1 MIILVVGGSKS
12 GKSMLSQ
19 RIAKYLEEADG
30 NLFYIATMKPYDNED
45 MSRIDNHI
53 KEREGFDFITIE
65 KNVNI
70 EELGINFKSL
80 DTVMLDSITALVT
93 NEMFKD
99 GDFINEVHDKILDGL
114 MKVKDIPKNMVIVS
128 DYLFSDS
135 IKYDDYTDN
144 FRKELG
150 NLNISI
156 AKFSDVVIESSF
168 SNIIIHK
175 GKEKVG
181 FLNEKFI

>member
-19 RIAKYLEEADG
+19 RIAKYLEESNG
-30 NLFYIATMKPYDNED
+30 NLFYIATMKPNDNED

-53 KEREGFDFITIE
+53 KEREGLDFITIE

-70 EELGINFKSL
+70 EEVGMNFKSL

-114 MKVKDIPKNMVIVS
+114 VKIKDIPKNMVIVS

-135 IKYDDYTDN
+135 IKYDNYTDN

-181 FLNEKFI
+181 FSNEKFI

>member
-19 RIAKYLEEADG
+19 RISKYLEEAGG

-53 KEREGFDFITIE
+53 KEREGFGFITIE
-65 KNVNI
+65 KSINI
-70 EELGINFKSL
+70 EELEKNFKSM

-99 GDFINEVHDKILDGL
+99 GNFVDKVHDKIIEGL
-114 MKVKDIPKNMVIVS
+114 MRIKDIPKNMVIVS

-135 IKYDDYTDN
+135 IKYDDYTDK
-144 FRKELG
+144 FRRELG
-150 NLNISI
+150 NINISI

-168 SNIIIHK
+168 SNIIVHK

-181 FLNEKFI
+181 FLNEKFD